1 MSAAAFLFACAALA
15 SGLLCASTLDRRGA
29 MQSARLRTTLGH
41 EALRQGALALALTV
55 AACALAFA

>member
-1 MSAAAFLFACAALA
+1 MSAAAFPFACAALA
-15 SGLLCASTLDRRGA
+15 CGLSCCATLERRAG

-55 AACALAFA
+55 GACALAFA